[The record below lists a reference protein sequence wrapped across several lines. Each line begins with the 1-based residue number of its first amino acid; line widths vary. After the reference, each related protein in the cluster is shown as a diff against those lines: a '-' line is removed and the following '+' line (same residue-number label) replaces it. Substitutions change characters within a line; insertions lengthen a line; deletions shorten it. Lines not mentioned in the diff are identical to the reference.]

1 MKKFLSLVLALVMTM
16 SLVTVSAGAKDF
28 TDSSKIQYAE
38 AVDVMSA
45 VKVIDGYTDG
55 SFNPSATLTRGAAAK
70 IICNLILGPTTA
82 SALVADAAPYKDVPT
97 NSTFAGYIA
106 YCQKEGIISG
116 YADGTFKPANT
127 LTGYAFMK
135 MLLGALGYDASR
147 EGYTGP
153 NWSIAVGKRALNAG
167 LADNLTGE
175 FNGVKAV
182 TREEACLYAFN
193 MLQADMVEYEKN
205 STITVGNVTV
215 TDNSA
220 AKSKQWSSSAVND
233 GNIDSKGGDG
243 YVQFAEEYFNK
254 LVKESDK
261 SDDFGRPATKWTYKG
276 VKVGTYAKTAD
287 ATYTENV
294 KLGTIYADLKMSD
307 KDDQAVVYVDGVKAV
322 DFANVKKGNDLKLAD
337 VKFANPS
344 TDCKVGNGTLTE
356 VYLDRDTNEVTIVC
370 INTYV
375 AEVNKAIAATKS
387 KEAYITLSNIGGIAD
402 HTGPA
407 RANDEFEATGFESD
421 DVVLYTYAAGEI
433 KSVVK
438 AESVTGALNKIVDTK
453 KVTVGD
459 KEYKYSNNYQNK
471 DALNIDSEYDVFM
484 DKYGYAIY
492 TRETEYTVT
501 DYAFLRGLQGSRA
514 LFGSDKA
521 ALLTVNAEYKSV
533 DTKKDYVDATAY
545 PAYTSGMAV
554 EIGDANAQIVIA
566 KETSNKDYRISKV
579 PTTNRKINN
588 DQFVMQSGVAKI
600 TLSNTSGDFIHANSK
615 TVFVIEKTDAR
626 GNVLSKTAYTGIK
639 NAPNIEKNT
648 AGVTSG
654 VDMSYYCRNT
664 GIATVVF
671 IKVDTTKYNVT
682 AGNQEIVFFSPESAS
697 KKTTDKDDVYYS
709 YNAVVDGKI
718 TEVKVDADVKID
730 NTASNGK
737 FGYNARKGDNTTL
750 VYSGVSYTDGVIS
763 DLSTLT
769 AGDFGTA
776 KGVKKL
782 DGEYNIQV
790 DTLGA
795 AKNLVV
801 ASDVKVF
808 FLDDDGVIT
817 EGNIKNVRN
826 SDDDIVTWTVK
837 DGQINYLFVQQ
848 YFENNKDNGNNTR
861 YSVTL
866 STAGAFAS
874 SLNIAIT
881 GGTGSERYEVVKVL
895 VTNLNTNVTTVID
908 GVDSGNLVAGS
919 ASDTISNV
927 TVNGNGVTTY
937 QVVLKIGNE
946 TVTSNKVMA

>member
-28 TDSSKIQYAE
+28 TDNSKITYDE
-38 AVDVMSA
+38 AVAVMSA
-45 VKVIDGYTDG
+45 AKVIDGYAEGDFRPT
-55 SFNPSATLTRGAAAK
+55 NTLTRGAAAK

-82 SALVADAAPYKDVPT
+82 NALVADAAPYKDVPT
-97 NSTFAGYIA
+97 SNVFAGYIA

-147 EGYTGP
+147 EGYTGA

-167 LADNLTGE
+167 LADNLIGE

-387 KEAYITLSNIGGIAD
+387 KEAYITLSNITGIAD

-407 RANDEFEATGFESD
+407 RPNDEFEATGFESD

-492 TRETEYTVT
+492 TRETEYTVA
-501 DYAFLRGLQGSRA
+501 DYAFLRALQGASA
-514 LFGSDKA
+514 IFGSDKA
-521 ALLTVNAEYKSV
+521 ALLTVDAKYKSV

-545 PAYTSGMAV
+545 PSYTSGTEV
-554 EIGDANAQIVIA
+554 KIGDANAQIVIA

-588 DQFVMQSGVAKI
+588 DEFVMKSGVAKI
-600 TLSNTSGDFIHANSK
+600 TLSNAANDFIYANSK
-615 TVFVIEKTDAR
+615 TVFVIEKGTT
-626 GNVLSKTAYTGIK
+626 KTAYTGIK
-639 NAPNIEKNT
+639 NAPNIEK
-648 AGVTSG
+648 ALDDVTSG
-654 VDMSYYCRNT
+654 VDMSYYCRN
-664 GIATVVF
+664 GKIATVVF

-697 KKTTDKDDVYYS
+697 KRTIDKDDIYYS

-730 NTASNGK
+730 NAASNGK

-790 DTLGA
+790 DTLGTA
-795 AKNLVV
+795 QTLVV

-826 SDDDIVTWTVK
+826 SDDDIVTWTLK
-837 DGQINYLFVQQ
+837 DDQINYLFVQQ

-866 STAGAFAS
+866 STAGGYADD
-874 SLNIAIT
+874 LGIAIT
-881 GGTGSERYEVVKVL
+881 GGAGSERYEVVKVL

-927 TVNGNGVTTY
+927 TVNGNGLTTY